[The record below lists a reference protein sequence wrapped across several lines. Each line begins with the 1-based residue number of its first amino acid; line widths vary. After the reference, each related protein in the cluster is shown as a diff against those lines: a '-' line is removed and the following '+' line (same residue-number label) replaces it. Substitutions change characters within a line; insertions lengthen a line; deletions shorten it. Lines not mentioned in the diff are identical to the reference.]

1 MEKIINLSLEVLIR
15 ECLKNKSR
23 ENTIK
28 TRSFFEKQNDNNI
41 HEVFKYRKFNYYF
54 IDYLS
59 LYPDNSIK
67 PSYKEFGISLC
78 NILNLRVYK
87 KIETEEELSNFL
99 NERVKE
105 LSNIKTKEELLDK
118 FPFIY
123 RDYID
128 GNNYLKKLDKNN
140 PNYQEQ
146 EKYYYRCAL
155 RRNFNSFIENQ
166 VELYSRFIN
175 KREDYKKQIETN
187 NFNDYIKDNFDM
199 NKVNLYIQY
208 ELLKNAI
215 KIDDNEI
222 KRNILNRV
230 DINSIED
237 NISIKAERNNIINK
251 NILNEIYE
259 KEKGKVLSIYKNV
272 NWEII
277 PDGKEYETVKID
289 SKTKVKRTLMNQEE
303 IDRLTLIGN
312 EKNKFYNQTM
322 PLIRVKGLKDYQGYI
337 GYIYENGEVILD
349 KFFESSKPYTA
360 TGDAIY
366 NLRIENFDKLTKLD
380 KKALRNNPNVKR
392 IVHSKNWENKVNNII
407 NRVPT
412 EEEIIKKDEIIKK
425 YMKKKNNY

>member
-1 MEKIINLSLEVLIR
+1 
-15 ECLKNKSR
+15 
-23 ENTIK
+23 
-28 TRSFFEKQNDNNI
+28 
-41 HEVFKYRKFNYYF
+41 
-54 IDYLS
+54 
-59 LYPDNSIK
+59 
-67 PSYKEFGISLC
+67 
-78 NILNLRVYK
+78 
-87 KIETEEELSNFL
+87 
-99 NERVKE
+99 
-105 LSNIKTKEELLDK
+105 
-118 FPFIY
+118 
-123 RDYID
+123 
-128 GNNYLKKLDKNN
+128 
-140 PNYQEQ
+140 
-146 EKYYYRCAL
+146 
-155 RRNFNSFIENQ
+155 
-166 VELYSRFIN
+166 
-175 KREDYKKQIETN
+175 
-187 NFNDYIKDNFDM
+187 M

-230 DINSIED
+230 DIDSIED

-251 NILNEIYE
+251 NILKEIYE
-259 KEKGKVLSIYKNV
+259 KEKRKVLSIYKNV

-289 SKTKVKRTLMNQEE
+289 SKAKVKRTLMNQKE

-322 PLIRVKGLKDYQGYI
+322 PLIRVKGLKDYQ
-337 GYIYENGEVILD
+337 NGEVILD